1 MELATIFPSKYIKAA
16 DLKGR
21 EHTVVIARCEIE
33 KLGDDN
39 KLVIYFQNKEKGLVT
54 NRTNAD
60 RIAYLYGSNTD
71 DWEGKEIILFTD
83 IVSFQG
89 KVMEAVRVKPPARR
103 SNGNPNIAKTSHVA
117 VDHGN
122 YDVMERRKTE
132 PVQNTDRNMTEDDE
146 IPF

>member
-21 EHTVVIARCEIE
+21 EHTVVIAKCEIE
-33 KLGDDN
+33 KLGEDN
-39 KLVIYFQNKEKGLVT
+39 KLVIYFQSREKGLVC

-71 DWEGKEIILFTD
+71 AWTGREIILYPD
-83 IVSFQG
+83 MVNFQG
-89 KVMEAVRVKPPARR
+89 KVTEAVRVKPPTKRETIQRQPDPIEEVTGAATRDPR
-103 SNGNPNIAKTSHVA
+103 
-117 VDHGN
+117 
-122 YDVMERRKTE
+122 
-132 PVQNTDRNMTEDDE
+132 DDQD